1 MGNLVRTLPRGRS
14 CLLDAAGADAAGAD
28 AASGAGDDEEV
39 DADLTSYLS
48 EARTARLS
56 ETQKADLRQIVK
68 KNGRK
73 QHFFGNREAWQA
85 TASTSWRTREIGWCT
100 P

>member
-1 MGNLVRTLPRGRS
+1 MEAIRRDGGEPEARPH
-14 CLLDAAGADAAGAD
+14 DAAGAA

-48 EARTARLS
+48 EARIARLS
-56 ETQKADLRQIVK
+56 ETQKADLRQNVK
-68 KNGRK
+68 KNWRQ
-73 QHFFGNREAWQA
+73 QHFFGKREAWQA
-85 TASTSWRTREIGWCT
+85 IASKPWRTREIGWCT